1 MTGRG
6 VLAKIYIRQALT
18 VDNYADKMRPLDAA
32 GEVEMNFYLVF
43 EGYWRVPSSGVAPWP
58 GVYCVYVFRS
68 LSSYRLLYIGEAS
81 EVEMRII
88 NHKQKSDWKKAA
100 RGHRLYFS
108 AAKMPSDTDRRR
120 AAAAM
125 INHHKPPCNDEY
137 TDFFPFSETAITT
150 KGENLNL
157 DEAFTVNKDASSREV
172 HPGSHAAH
180 PC

>member
-1 MTGRG
+1 MRTINVVGE
-6 VLAKIYIRQALT
+6 
-18 VDNYADKMRPLDAA
+18 AD
-32 GEVEMNFYLVF
+32 MNFFLAF

-88 NHKQKSDWKKAA
+88 NHTQRSRWKKAA

-108 AAKMPSDTDRRR
+108 AAKMPSEPDRER

-137 TDFFPFSETAITT
+137 TDFFPFSKTTITT
-150 KGENLNL
+150 NGENLNL
-157 DEAFTVNKDASSREV
+157 DEAFTVNKDASSQEV
-172 HPGSHAAH
+172 RAGSHAAH
-180 PC
+180 PF